1 MNHLYVKLN
10 QLSFLLFTLIY
21 ALYGSPTISNI
32 GVKEILLM
40 ILIFGSINFK
50 LVLEFLKENFKS
62 KTLIFFIFLLIF
74 GLIIAFIN
82 HNQFSKII
90 RDLIFYGYIV
100 YFFYLFY
107 VIKNRHFNFNLI
119 LFFIFFVGVIFLLRS
134 YYVSLT
140 LHIDINTLIIE
151 KSYLIIN
158 ISLLFLASLFI
169 IIISKDIK
177 KFISNGLI
185 FILFPIIFLFLY
197 LYFTSNLTIRS
208 SLVTFFGVFLYLFA
222 LNVKKYFSKI
232 KLKKSNYILILS
244 PLIIIGIYVFF
255 IEPNELIFKMK
266 NNFFNNRLSEFS
278 SVQNTLISYSDY
290 IFGKGIGSLLLSKS
304 TNGYFNFVHNFFLHF
319 YFKHGFLGLFFSIY
333 FIYKIFMVL
342 FKNILDL
349 NLITIAGFFPI
360 IYGLMFSTSYKTL
373 EFWMLLIL
381 MMYNKNKNIY
391 DLKSI

>member
-1 MNHLYVKLN
+1 MD
-10 QLSFLLFTLIY
+10 LF
-21 ALYGSPTISNI
+21 
-32 GVKEILLM
+32 
-40 ILIFGSINFK
+40 
-50 LVLEFLKENFKS
+50 
-62 KTLIFFIFLLIF
+62 
-74 GLIIAFIN
+74 
-82 HNQFSKII
+82 
-90 RDLIFYGYIV
+90 
-100 YFFYLFY
+100 
-107 VIKNRHFNFNLI
+107 
-119 LFFIFFVGVIFLLRS
+119 
-134 YYVSLT
+134 
-140 LHIDINTLIIE
+140 
-151 KSYLIIN
+151 
-158 ISLLFLASLFI
+158 
-169 IIISKDIK
+169 
-177 KFISNGLI
+177 
-185 FILFPIIFLFLY
+185 
-197 LYFTSNLTIRS
+197 
-208 SLVTFFGVFLYLFA
+208 
-222 LNVKKYFSKI
+222 
-232 KLKKSNYILILS
+232 
-244 PLIIIGIYVFF
+244 GIYVFF

>member
-1 MNHLYVKLN
+1 VKLN

>member
-1 MNHLYVKLN
+1 MKFN
-10 QLSFLLFTLIY
+10 QLSFLLFASIY
-21 ALYGSPTISNI
+21 ALYGSTTISNI
-32 GVKEILLM
+32 GVREIFLI
-40 ILIFGSINFK
+40 ILIVGSINFK
-50 LVLEFLKENFKS
+50 LTIEFLKENLKS
-62 KTLIFFIFLLIF
+62 KTLIFFIFILIV

-82 HNQFSKII
+82 HNQFSKIL
-90 RDLIFYGYIV
+90 RDLIFYGYIG

-107 VIKNRHFNFNLI
+107 VIKKGHFNFNLI

-140 LHIDINTLIIE
+140 LHIDIKTLIIE
-151 KSYLIIN
+151 KNYLIIN
-158 ISLLFLASLFI
+158 ISILFLASLFI
-169 IIISKDIK
+169 ILISKDIK
-177 KFISNGLI
+177 NYASKGFI
-185 FILFPIIFLFLY
+185 FIIFPIIFLILY
-197 LYFTSNLTIRS
+197 LYFTSNLSI
-208 SLVTFFGVFLYLFA
+208 FF
-222 LNVKKYFSKI
+222 KI
-232 KLKKSNYILILS
+232 KFKKSNYIIILL
-244 PLIIIGIYVFF
+244 PLIIIGIYIFF
-255 IEPNELIFKMK
+255 IQPNEIIFKMR

-278 SVQNTLISYSDY
+278 SVQSALNSNFDY

-319 YFKHGFLGLFFSIY
+319 YFKHGFLGFLFSIY
-333 FIYKIFMVL
+333 FIYKIFVVL

>member
-1 MNHLYVKLN
+1 MKLN
-10 QLSFLLFTLIY
+10 QLSFLLFALIY

-90 RDLIFYGYIV
+90 RDLIFYGYII

-107 VIKNRHFNFNLI
+107 VIKNRHFNFNLV

-134 YYVSLT
+134 YYVSLS
-140 LHIDINTLIIE
+140 LHIDTNTLIIE

-232 KLKKSNYILILS
+232 KLKKSNYILILL
-244 PLIIIGIYVFF
+244 PLIIIGIYVSF
-255 IEPNELIFKMK
+255 IQPNELIFKMK

-278 SVQNTLISYSDY
+278 SVQNTLISYFDY

-319 YFKHGFLGLFFSIY
+319 YFKHGFLGLIFSIY

>member
-1 MNHLYVKLN
+1 MKLN

>member
-158 ISLLFLASLFI
+158 IWLLFLASLFI

-185 FILFPIIFLFLY
+185 SILFPIIFLFLY